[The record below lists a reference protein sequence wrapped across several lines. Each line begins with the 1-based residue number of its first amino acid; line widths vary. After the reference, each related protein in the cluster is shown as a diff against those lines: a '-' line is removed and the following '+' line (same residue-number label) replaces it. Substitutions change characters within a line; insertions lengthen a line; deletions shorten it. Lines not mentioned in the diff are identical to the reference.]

1 MTIKNPVQY
10 AKKKA
15 WLVNREK
22 KEDGANNTGPWSE
35 ERKEKMKKL
44 REERKVFKEEVKRK
58 KDAGELE

>member
-22 KEDGANNTGPWSE
+22 KEDDGKWSE